1 MLEEPDPKRQ
11 KSASLEQAEEEE
23 VNGQGKTTTANNVE
37 DEAEE
42 TFPLQQQSRNG
53 ATVDWWQSGDARRL
67 FAPCDNLLYEANC
80 DVKEVVM
87 NRIELLE
94 TVNHASRNWK
104 TAVVDTRSHDRGAS
118 RFESYSEADI
128 FSLRFWSMYL
138 ALALKH
144 FVANVTGDMQTQ
156 WTWKRCLMYAIR
168 AMNDVG
174 IEIYSSFATL
184 ARWHRKLARNRCFFY
199 CAPDPNTS
207 YPPFFQDNPDAME
220 AFKKRGRVANLKD
233 LSVELMYEYVH
244 NNDLIPRLMVKRRHE
259 DASLFDDDGGMNNHG
274 VEEGTITGVEA
285 IAPTTR
291 DAILQSYGLSK
302 LCMTTVGRWMHACGF
317 KYKKGKSINLSMVT
331 KDQRHWHTA
340 LYLRK
345 DTLTLRF
352 KHIDGFQ

>member
-1 MLEEPDPKRQ
+1 MK
-11 KSASLEQAEEEE
+11 
-23 VNGQGKTTTANNVE
+23 
-37 DEAEE
+37 
-42 TFPLQQQSRNG
+42 
-53 ATVDWWQSGDARRL
+53 
-67 FAPCDNLLYEANC
+67 
-80 DVKEVVM
+80 
-87 NRIELLE
+87 RIELLE

-104 TAVVDTRSHDRGAS
+104 TVVDTRCHDRRAS

-128 FSLRFWSMYL
+128 FSLRFRSMYL
-138 ALALKH
+138 ALALKQ

-174 IEIYSSFATL
+174 IEIYSNFATL
-184 ARWHRKLARNRCFFY
+184 ARWHRKLAQNRCFFY
-199 CAPDPNTS
+199 CAPDPKTS
-207 YPPFFQDNPDAME
+207 YPPFFQDNPDAVE
-220 AFKKRGRVANLKD
+220 AFKKHGVANLKD

-244 NNDLIPRLMVKRRHE
+244 NDLIPRLMVKRRHK

-291 DAILQSYGLSK
+291 DAFLQSYGLSK

-317 KYKKGKSINLSMVT
+317 KYKKREKHYFVDGH
-331 KDQRHWHTA
+331 QRPETLA
-340 LYLRK
+340 YRPVFTK

-352 KHIDGFQ
+352 EHIDGFK